1 VAISD
6 STRLGQLILTIF
18 ALYGREEGNWLSV
31 ASIIALM
38 ADLGADGQ
46 AVRSSVSRLKR
57 RGVLDGERRGGA
69 AGYSLTA
76 PTLEVLAEGDVRIF
90 ERPRAT
96 EADGWLVVVFS
107 VPESERDK
115 RHALRTSLTRLGF
128 GTAAPGVWVAPASVA
143 AETRHTLELRR
154 LGEYVD
160 LFAGQHLAFGDLRS
174 KVREWWDLGELTALY
189 AHFLHRYQPV
199 RDRAAAG
206 ELTPRD
212 AFGLYLP
219 MLTEWRRL
227 PYRDPGIPLSLLPPD
242 WNGVAAGEL
251 FGALDAALGS
261 PAGDHAL
268 RVIRATARLS
278 RVLLRPRAPCPLP

>member
-1 VAISD
+1 VANTD
-6 STRLGQLILTIF
+6 NTRLGQLILTIF
-18 ALYGREEGNWLSV
+18 ALYARAEGNWLSV

-69 AGYSLTA
+69 AGYCLTA

-115 RHALRTSLTRLGF
+115 RHELRTSLTRLGF
-128 GTAAPGVWVAPASVA
+128 GTAAPGVWVAPGSVA

-160 LFAGQHLAFGDLRS
+160 LFAGEHLAFGDLRA
-174 KVREWWDLGELTALY
+174 KVREWWDLAELTALY
-189 AHFLHRYQPV
+189 AHFLNRYRLV
-199 RDRAAAG
+199 RDRVAAG
-206 ELTPRD
+206 AITPRE

-251 FGALDAALGS
+251 FTSLNAARGS
-261 PAGDHAL
+261 PARDHAL
-268 RVIRATARLS
+268 GVIRATGR
-278 RVLLRPRAPCPLP
+278 

>member
-1 VAISD
+1 MAISD
-6 STRLGQLILTIF
+6 NTRLSQLILTIF
-18 ALYGREEGNWLSV
+18 ALYGRTEGNWLSV
-31 ASIIALM
+31 AAVVALM

-57 RGVLDGERRGGA
+57 GGVLDGERRGGL

-76 PTLEVLAEGDVRIF
+76 PTLELLAEGDVRIF

-143 AETRHTLELRR
+143 AETRHTLERR
-154 LGEYVD
+154 GLGEYVD
-160 LFAGQHLAFGDLRS
+160 LFAGEHLAFGDLRS
-174 KVREWWDLGELTALY
+174 KVRAWWDLDELTALY
-189 AHFLHRYQPV
+189 AQFLGRYRSV
-199 RDRAAAG
+199 RDRVASAAV
-206 ELTPRD
+206 TPQE

-227 PYRDPGIPLSLLPPD
+227 PYRDPGIPLSLLPPA
-242 WNGVAAGEL
+242 WNGVDAGEL
-251 FGALDAALGS
+251 FGDLNAALGS
-261 PAGDHAL
+261 PARGHAL
-268 RVIRATARLS
+268 QVIRAAGR
-278 RVLLRPRAPCPLP
+278 

>member
-1 VAISD
+1 
-6 STRLGQLILTIF
+6 
-18 ALYGREEGNWLSV
+18 
-31 ASIIALM
+31 
-38 ADLGADGQ
+38 
-46 AVRSSVSRLKR
+46 
-57 RGVLDGERRGGA
+57 VLDGERRDGV

-76 PTLEVLAEGDVRIF
+76 ATLEVLAEGDVRIF

-154 LGEYVD
+154 LAEYVD
-160 LFAGQHLAFGDLRS
+160 LFAGEHLAFGDLRS
-174 KVREWWDLGELTALY
+174 KVREWWDLSELTALY
-189 AHFLHRYQPV
+189 GHFLHRYRPV
-199 RDRAAAG
+199 RDRVAAG
-206 ELTPRD
+206 GITPQR

-242 WNGVAAGEL
+242 WTGVGAGEL
-251 FGALDAALGS
+251 FGALDAALGA
-261 PAGDHAL
+261 PARDHAL
-268 RVIRATARLS
+268 RVIRATGR
-278 RVLLRPRAPCPLP
+278 

>member
-1 VAISD
+1 VATPD
-6 STRLGQLILTIF
+6 NTRLGQLILTIF
-18 ALYGREEGNWLSV
+18 ALYGRAEGNWLSV

-69 AGYSLTA
+69 AGYCLTA

-115 RHALRTSLTRLGF
+115 RHELRTSLTRLGF
-128 GTAAPGVWVAPASVA
+128 GTAAPGVWVAPGSVA

-160 LFAGQHLAFGDLRS
+160 LFAGEHLAFGDLRA
-174 KVREWWDLGELTALY
+174 KVREWWDLAELTALY
-189 AHFLHRYQPV
+189 AHFLNRYRLV
-199 RDRAAAG
+199 RDRVAAG
-206 ELTPRD
+206 AITQRE

-227 PYRDPGIPLSLLPPD
+227 PYRDPGIPLSLLPAD
-242 WNGVAAGEL
+242 WNGVDAGEL
-251 FGALDAALGS
+251 FAALDAALGT
-261 PAGDHAL
+261 PARDHAAT
-268 RVIRATARLS
+268 VIGATAR
-278 RVLLRPRAPCPLP
+278 

>member
-6 STRLGQLILTIF
+6 NSRLSQLILTIF
-18 ALYGREEGNWLSV
+18 ALYGRTEGNWLSV
-31 ASIIALM
+31 AAVVALM
-38 ADLGADGQ
+38 ADIGADGQ

-57 RGVLDGERRGGA
+57 GGVLDGERRGGA

-76 PTLEVLAEGDVRIF
+76 PTLELLAEGDVRIF
-90 ERPRAT
+90 ERARAT

-143 AETRHTLELRR
+143 AETRHTLERR
-154 LGEYVD
+154 GLAEYVD
-160 LFAGQHLAFGDLRS
+160 LFAGEHLAFGDLRS
-174 KVREWWDLGELTALY
+174 KVRAWWDLDELTALY
-189 AHFLHRYQPV
+189 AQFLDRYRCV
-199 RDRAAAG
+199 RDRVAAAAV
-206 ELTPRD
+206 TPQQ

-227 PYRDPGIPLSLLPPD
+227 PYRDPGIPLSLLPPE
-242 WNGVAAGEL
+242 WNGVDAGEL
-251 FGALDAALGS
+251 FAALNAALGS
-261 PAGDHAL
+261 PARDHAL
-268 RVIRATARLS
+268 QVVRATGR
-278 RVLLRPRAPCPLP
+278 